1 MKQCKVVAK
10 ARREQKLC
18 IHNSAA
24 VGKITTAIA
33 KEQSITVTKRGR
45 PINLFNSNKHVSLWH
60 RRLGR
65 VSNTRVVRAS
75 ELSIGIDAEAAQGEN
90 KGDDEQEEEEE
101 DDEGA
106 INLQGRRKWCDLY
119 EYPSS

>member
-10 ARREQKLC
+10 ARRDQKLY
-18 IHNSAA
+18 SAA
-24 VGKITTAIA
+24 VGKIMTAIA

-45 PINLFNSNKHVSLWH
+45 PIHLFNSNKHVSLWH
-60 RRLGR
+60 RKLGR

-75 ELSIGIDAEAAQGEN
+75 ELSIGIDAEAAQGDN

-101 DDEGA
+101 DEEEGEWQ
-106 INLQGRRKWCDLY
+106 ITRRSNK
-119 EYPSS
+119 STRAKKVV